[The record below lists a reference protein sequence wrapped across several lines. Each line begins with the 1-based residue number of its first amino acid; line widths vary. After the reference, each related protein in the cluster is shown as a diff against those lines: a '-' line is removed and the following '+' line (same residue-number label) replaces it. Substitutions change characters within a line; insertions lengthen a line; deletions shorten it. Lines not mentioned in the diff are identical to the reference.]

1 VKHREDSIPGG
12 QAVTSS
18 ADEPA
23 SNGFVPPPYGGTA
36 TSWQRW
42 AEELSISPTLGLRC
56 LAIDETSATIELQ
69 RSPWPLHPR
78 GEVHGGLV
86 AAICDHCVAIVSVR
100 SLPAGRLPATTM
112 LVTEYHQ
119 PAYPPLTFHARIK
132 HRGATILFAEV
143 VVTNRD
149 DVQCAAATATL
160 ATSDGLARLLNSA
173 TTARDETRTDGGS

>member
-1 VKHREDSIPGG
+1 VKHREESIPGG
-12 QAVTSS
+12 HAVTST

-23 SNGFVPPPYGGTA
+23 GNGFVPPPYGGTS
-36 TSWQRW
+36 TNWRRW
-42 AEELSISPTLGLRC
+42 AEELSISPVLGLRC

-86 AAICDHCVAIVSVR
+86 AAICDHCIAVVSVR
-100 SLPAGRLPATTM
+100 SGPAGRLPATTM
-112 LVTEYHQ
+112 LVTEYHR

-149 DVQCAAATATL
+149 GVQCAAATATL
-160 ATSDGLARLLNSA
+160 ATSDGLARLLNLP
-173 TTARDETRTDGGS
+173 TAALEQPRTDRGS